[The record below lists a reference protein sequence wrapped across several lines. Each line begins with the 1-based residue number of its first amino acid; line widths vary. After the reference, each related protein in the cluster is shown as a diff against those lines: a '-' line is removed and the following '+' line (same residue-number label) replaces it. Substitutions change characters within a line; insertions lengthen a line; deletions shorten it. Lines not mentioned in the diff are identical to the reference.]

1 MEITREDNMK
11 ARRFVFSLVVVVC
24 FLISIPAFGHH
35 GASQYDSD
43 HEVTVEG
50 VVKSFEWT
58 SPHSWLYVSVTN
70 DKGETAEWAGETGAP
85 GTMARRGWNSHTFKP
100 GDKVKM
106 SGHAAKNGTK
116 VMFITK
122 VSTADGG
129 VL

>member
-1 MEITREDNMK
+1 MK
-11 ARRFVFSLVVVVC
+11 ARRFVSSLVVVVC
-24 FLISIPAFGHH
+24 FLISISAFGHH
-35 GASQYDSD
+35 GASQYDAE

-85 GTMARRGWNSHTFKP
+85 GTMARRGWTSHTFKP